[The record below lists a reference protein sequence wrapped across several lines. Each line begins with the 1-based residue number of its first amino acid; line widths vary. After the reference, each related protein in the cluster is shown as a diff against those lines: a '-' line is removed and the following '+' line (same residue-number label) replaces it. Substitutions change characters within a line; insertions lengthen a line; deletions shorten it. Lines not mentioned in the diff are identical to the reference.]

1 MVVNDLGKMIK
12 TPVAP
17 ARTFAGAALAVL
29 VFIGPLLLAAE
40 PASRVPDPVQWTEA
54 MLAFA
59 DEDVISP
66 PPENAVVFTGSSSIA
81 LWKTLQED
89 MAPLTVINRG
99 FGGST
104 MPDALYWIDE
114 TVLKYR
120 PRAVVLYEGDNDIG
134 SHGSAPDELL
144 EGFKQF
150 VSRVH
155 AEFPEARIYF
165 LAVKP
170 SVLRWGVWPEMR
182 RANELIRSYCDSR
195 PRLHFLDVA
204 SPMLDAEGRPRPDI
218 FEADELHMNEMG
230 YEIWTSVVK
239 PVLLRREAAD

>member
-17 ARTFAGAALAVL
+17 RRPFSGAALAVL

-40 PASRVPDPVQWTEA
+40 PASRIPDPGQWKEA

-59 DEDVISP
+59 DEDAVSP

-104 MPDALYWIDE
+104 MPDAVYWIEE

-134 SHGSAPDELL
+134 SHGNAPEELL
-144 EGFKQF
+144 EGFMQF
-150 VSRVH
+150 VSRAH
-155 AEFPEARIYF
+155 AELPEARIYF

-170 SVLRWGVWPEMR
+170 SVLRWGVWPEMQ
-182 RANELIRSYCDSR
+182 RANELIRSHCDSR
-195 PRLHFLDVA
+195 PQLHFIDVA
-204 SPMLDAEGRPRPDI
+204 SPMLDSEGQPRADI
-218 FEADELHMNEMG
+218 FKADELHMNETG
-230 YEIWTSVVK
+230 YEIWTSVVR
-239 PVLLRREAAD
+239 PVLLRREGAD